1 MQTELQLRHPR
12 AKSQRCHQMVSAL
25 RENFIYSEKR
35 ARDFVFYAL
44 EAALERSRDGAGRPL
59 LSKLT
64 REVAADARLAAEKAG
79 YEFATWETTT
89 KAVINSMLG
98 AGVLLS
104 EGGAPVRRD
113 VRAQVTPILGVKPE
127 YRDLTEAYL
136 LEWLIRKLGDV
147 RTRDH
152 KALAHALFRQFDP
165 SVSVDDLEDRVVEL
179 LATMADRVT
188 LREDGSYVA
197 RLT

>member
-1 MQTELQLRHPR
+1 MQTQVQQRHPR
-12 AKSQRCHQMVSAL
+12 ARSERCHQMVNIL

-35 ARDFVFYAL
+35 ARDFVFSAL
-44 EAALERSRDGAGRPL
+44 EAALERSRGQTARPL

-64 REVAADARLAAEKAG
+64 REVAEGARSAAEKAG

-104 EGGAPVRRD
+104 EDGAPVRPD
-113 VRAQVTPILGVKPE
+113 VRAQVTPIFGLKPQ

-136 LEWLIRKLGDV
+136 LEWLIRKLGDI

-165 SVSVDDLEDRVVEL
+165 NISVDDLEDRVIAL
-179 LATMADRVT
+179 LATMADRVV
-188 LREDGSYVA
+188 LREDGSYAA
-197 RLT
+197 RFT

>member
-1 MQTELQLRHPR
+1 
-12 AKSQRCHQMVSAL
+12 MVNIL

-44 EAALERSRDGAGRPL
+44 EASLERAREHPSRPL

-64 REVAADARLAAEKAG
+64 REVAERARSAAEKAG

-104 EGGAPVRRD
+104 EGGVPVRRD
-113 VRAQVTPILGVKPE
+113 VRAQVTQIFALKPH

-136 LEWLIRKLGDV
+136 LEWLICKLGDV

-165 SVSVDDLEDRVVEL
+165 SISVDDLEDRVVAL
-179 LATMADRVT
+179 LATMADRVV
-188 LREDGSYVA
+188 LREDGSYA
-197 RLT
+197 AQFT